1 LAGRIRDEDIAAVR
15 ERSPIDEVVGEYLQ
29 LRNAG
34 GGSLKGLCP
43 FHDEKTPSFNVTPSR
58 GLFYCLAGDTR
69 VLTWGG
75 VRPIRELAG
84 GTHRIL
90 ARSGNWVDAPFFSFG
105 VQPLLRLTIS
115 RNGVRKDI
123 YATPEHRWFV
133 RSGKT
138 QSSER
143 EVLTKD
149 LKPRHRL
156 VSKFPRARIKRT
168 TPSPFG
174 IAHGLTFGDG
184 TRSGS
189 GSMAQLDA
197 VKDTELI
204 KWFPLSLVTQYGRQ
218 LLVHHLPRFFKE
230 LPRLDE
236 SVSYLYGWLAGYF
249 AADGCVSDTGMVML
263 NCADRGHLEH
273 VRAVCTRLGI
283 GTYGITEQVRCGF
296 PGREPSSIFRII
308 LINSDLTDDFFLLN
322 HHRLRFAS
330 IKRAFERRG
339 WVVQEVAQ
347 TERVEE
353 VFCAVVNEGHAFVL
367 EDNILTG
374 NCFSCAEGG
383 DVISFVQ
390 KVDNLSFAEAVERL
404 AARAGIELRY
414 EQGGH
419 VPGQEQS
426 LRRRLIAAHRAAAEF
441 YSERLRSADAVAGR
455 DFLASRGFDLE
466 QADSFGVGYAPDSW
480 EALTGHL
487 RGRGFTDAELLTGG
501 LARDGRRGPVDRFRG
516 RLIWPIR
523 DLTGD
528 VIAFGA
534 RRLAERDDGP
544 KYLNTPET
552 PLFRKSTVL
561 YGADMARR
569 EIAQRRQAVIV
580 EGYTDVM
587 ACHLAGVK
595 TAVATS
601 GTSFGDGHIRILRRL
616 LMDAS
621 EFRGEVIFTFD
632 GDAAGQRAALRAF
645 GMEDRFVTQTF
656 VTVQPDGLDPCDLR
670 LARGD
675 AAVRDLIAR
684 RVPLFEFAIRSEVN
698 RFDLETIE
706 GRLAALDAAAP
717 IVGRIK
723 DEGLRKRYAISLD
736 RWLGLMDE
744 SFVLDRVRA
753 HGGPDRARAS
763 RQAPPDGPGP
773 SGGRPAAGARG
784 APGTPADRRARGNG
798 GRPAAGPAESAGDG
812 RGAAYD
818 PRDPV
823 VRVEREALKLAVQ
836 RPGLC
841 GPGFAALGADAFTVP
856 AHAEVFRLICEHSG
870 WDGEGQPGAAGT
882 GPAAG
887 GASRARAGQSG
898 REWARE
904 LLEAATDEQSRALVT
919 QLAVEP
925 LRTPGA
931 DGEPD
936 ARYVSAVLA
945 RVEELAVSRLISG
958 VKSRLQRMD
967 PVEAQATYNRLFGD
981 LIGLEQRRKVL
992 IDRASGAL

>member
-1 LAGRIRDEDIAAVR
+1 VAGRIRDEDIAAVR

-29 LRNAG
+29 LRSAG

-58 GLFYCLAGDTR
+58 GLY
-69 VLTWGG
+69 
-75 VRPIRELAG
+75 
-84 GTHRIL
+84 
-90 ARSGNWVDAPFFSFG
+90 
-105 VQPLLRLTIS
+105 
-115 RNGVRKDI
+115 
-123 YATPEHRWFV
+123 Y
-133 RSGKT
+133 
-138 QSSER
+138 
-143 EVLTKD
+143 
-149 LKPRHRL
+149 
-156 VSKFPRARIKRT
+156 
-168 TPSPFG
+168 
-174 IAHGLTFGDG
+174 
-184 TRSGS
+184 
-189 GSMAQLDA
+189 
-197 VKDTELI
+197 
-204 KWFPLSLVTQYGRQ
+204 
-218 LLVHHLPRFFKE
+218 
-230 LPRLDE
+230 
-236 SVSYLYGWLAGYF
+236 
-249 AADGCVSDTGMVML
+249 
-263 NCADRGHLEH
+263 
-273 VRAVCTRLGI
+273 
-283 GTYGITEQVRCGF
+283 
-296 PGREPSSIFRII
+296 
-308 LINSDLTDDFFLLN
+308 
-322 HHRLRFAS
+322 
-330 IKRAFERRG
+330 
-339 WVVQEVAQ
+339 
-347 TERVEE
+347 
-353 VFCAVVNEGHAFVL
+353 
-367 EDNILTG
+367 
-374 NCFSCAEGG
+374 CFSCSEGG

-390 KVDNLSFAEAVERL
+390 KVDSLSFAEAVERL
-404 AARAGIELRY
+404 AARSSIELRY
-414 EQGGH
+414 EQGGQ

-426 LRRRLIAAHRAAAEF
+426 QRRRLIAAHRAAADF

-466 QADSFGVGYAPDSW
+466 QAQTFGVGYAPDSW

-501 LARDGRRGPVDRFRG
+501 LAREGRRGPVDRFRG

-523 DLTGD
+523 DLNGD

-561 YGADMARR
+561 YGADMAKR

-587 ACHLAGVK
+587 ACHLAGVA

-684 RVPLFEFAIRSEVN
+684 RVPLFEFAIRSELN
-698 RFDLETIE
+698 RFDLDTIE

-717 IVGRIK
+717 IVARIK

-744 SFVLDRVRA
+744 RFVLDRVRA
-753 HGGPDRARAS
+753 HAGPDRVRMS
-763 RQAPPDGPGP
+763 RQAAPGGPEP
-773 SGGRPAAGARG
+773 GGRRPGSGSRGAAGPDANG
-784 APGTPADRRARGNG
+784 GARGNG
-798 GRPAAGPAESAGDG
+798 GGPPGGPSASPQDGSGAG
-812 RGAAYD
+812 YD

-841 GPGFAALGADAFTVP
+841 GPGFAALDAGAFTVP
-856 AHAEVFRLICEHSG
+856 AHAGVFRLICARSG
-870 WDGEGQPGAAGT
+870 WDAESQ
-882 GPAAG
+882 PAAG
-887 GASRARAGQSG
+887 AGVAEDGAGRAGLGRGG

-904 LLEAATDEQSRALVT
+904 LREAAPDEQSRTLVT

-936 ARYVSAVLA
+936 ARYVSSVLA

-967 PVEAQATYNRLFGD
+967 PVAAQADYNRLFGD

-992 IDRASGAL
+992 MERASGAL